1 MASKINP
8 VKVKQDAD
16 KLEKAGRIDQAIDL
30 YKQLVDDNPRDWN
43 TINKIGDLYARLQ
56 KNREASE
63 QYAKVADFYAKDGF
77 LLKAIAIWKKID
89 KLDATALEPK
99 VNLGELYAKQGL
111 MMEAKGQYQVV
122 VDEYVKRG
130 RSRDAADVLRKMV
143 EIDPSDLKTRSKLAD
158 LYTREGSTAKAVEE
172 YVAIADELNKKGHLA
187 EGLQVLEKGLKLDPK
202 SQRLREEL
210 ARIHLVQK
218 NYDKAAHFLEEAARS
233 APQDASI
240 LSRLGEAYLGA
251 RKIEEAEAIFRRLL
265 ELNPKD
271 NDARLQMGRVHVMQG
286 HLDKAFD
293 ELGPVIDGLV
303 EKREHDRAASILQQL
318 VQKNPGHIK
327 SLVKLVE
334 VHRQAKNDRA
344 VAQAYSQ
351 LAEAYIQ
358 KGELEQ
364 ATSVLEI
371 LVGMEPQSQQYQSK
385 LQFVKDKQ
393 ARTAPSS
400 APPPPAPAARAATPV
415 ASAAPMVE
423 EFDVSLDEH
432 TAPVS
437 APRAGGSIQPSGPL
451 GPEDRE
457 FVEEH
462 LAEGRVFRKYGLIDK
477 AVEQFES
484 VVARFP
490 DNADARKELR
500 DVYEEKGQAQQAGEQ
515 ALALIEIAKL
525 SGDAALAEENLEYL
539 KNVAPDLVPVEAP
552 PAPMEEEVVGDLGTG
567 EEELALGVAVEE
579 DLPLSLDEEPVAP
592 APAPKPAPAPPEEEV
607 EIPFDAGEGL
617 DLGASA
623 EPTFGEEL
631 PTFAAPEPEPATLDE
646 ELPALGEELPAIGE
660 ELPALGEELPA
671 FGEELPALGEE
682 LPALGEELPALGE
695 ELPAFGEEL
704 PAVGEEPPAADAGLD
719 LGAFAAPPEEPGLDL
734 GELAAPAAPAVPAVP
749 EALARRI
756 SEAEEFLSLGFVDD
770 AREALRQASGRFP
783 DHPALLAC
791 IAQLGIDLQAPV
803 AAPPA
808 FEDLAPPEPE
818 DAFAGLGLAE
828 PEPPAP
834 EPPPADEG
842 MIDLGAELS
851 GLFGAQSAVE
861 PEPPPAADSGT
872 DLGDAGL
879 SEIFRE
885 FRKGVDKQLGKEDY
899 DTRYNLGIAYKE
911 MGLID
916 EAIAEFQLA
925 AKDETR
931 LLECSSMLGICF
943 LEKGMPKLAVKWFD
957 KGLAV
962 PGRSPEEYQG
972 LRYDLATAYE
982 ADGDNA
988 RALALFTELF
998 GQDATF
1004 RDVAAKVRELGG

>member
-1 MASKINP
+1 VASKINP

-30 YKQLVDDNPRDWN
+30 FRQLVDDNPRDWN
-43 TINKIGDLYARLQ
+43 TINKIGDLYARLG

-130 RSRDAADVLRKMV
+130 RARDAADVLRKMV

-218 NYDKAAHFLEEAARS
+218 NYDKAAHFLEEAARQS
-233 APQDASI
+233 PQDAAI
-240 LSRLGEAYLGA
+240 LARLGEAYLGA
-251 RKIEEAEAIFRRLL
+251 RKIEEAEAIFKRLL

-293 ELGPVIDGLV
+293 ELAPVVDALV

-318 VQKNPGHIK
+318 VQKNPGHVK

-358 KGELEQ
+358 KNELEQ
-364 ATSVLEI
+364 AASVLEI

-385 LQFVKDKQ
+385 LQFVRDKMT
-393 ARTAPSS
+393 RTAPAA
-400 APPPPAPAARAATPV
+400 APPPPPPPPRPAPAA
-415 ASAAPMVE
+415 AAPVPAVE
-423 EFDVSLDEH
+423 EFEVSLDDQ
-432 TAPVS
+432 TAPVP
-437 APRAGGSIQPSGPL
+437 APRATGAIQASGPL

-490 DNADARKELR
+490 DNAEARKELR
-500 DVYEEKGQAQQAGEQ
+500 DVYEEKGQPQQAGEQ

-525 SGDAALAEENLEYL
+525 TGDAQLAEDSLEYL
-539 KNVAPDLVPVEAP
+539 KNVAPDLVPAEAP
-552 PAPMEEEVVGDLGTG
+552 PAAEEAVELGAA

-579 DLPLSLDEEPVAP
+579 ELPLALEEEAPVAP
-592 APAPKPAPAPPEEEV
+592 SPAPPPPEEV
-607 EIPFDAGEGL
+607 EIPLDEGEGL
-617 DLGASA
+617 ELGAA
-623 EPTFGEEL
+623 EPTAAAEL
-631 PTFAAPEPEPATLDE
+631 PSFAEEAAPPS
-646 ELPALGEELPAIGE
+646 
-660 ELPALGEELPA
+660 
-671 FGEELPALGEE
+671 FGEE

-704 PAVGEEPPAADAGLD
+704 PPAPEPEAPPLDLGGFGAPEEPALD
-719 LGAFAAPPEEPGLDL
+719 LGALAEPAPPD
-734 GELAAPAAPAVPAVP
+734 VP
-749 EALARRI
+749 EPLARKL
-756 SEAEEFLSLGFVDD
+756 SEAEEFVSLGFVDD
-770 AREALRQASGRFP
+770 AREALRQAASRFP
-783 DHPALLAC
+783 DHPALLDTLER
-791 IAQLGIDLQAPV
+791 LGLDL
-803 AAPPA
+803 AAPAAPA
-808 FEDLAPPEPE
+808 PSLEDLAEPAPAAE
-818 DAFAGLGLAE
+818 DAFGGLGL

-834 EPPPADEG
+834 EPAPVADEGG

-851 GLFGAQSAVE
+851 DLFGAQSAVE
-861 PEPPPAADSGT
+861 EPPAADAGT

-943 LEKGMPKLAVKWFD
+943 VEKGMPKLAVKWFE

-962 PGRSPEEYQG
+962 PGRTPEEYQG
-972 LRYDLATAYE
+972 LRYDLAAAHE
-982 ADGDNA
+982 ADGDTA
-988 RALALFTELF
+988 RALALYTELF